1 VSEYARNIVALS
13 EMEHQTAE
21 LFEPKASFRM
31 SRNELR
37 ATVAGHA
44 KRWDAPAQ
52 LPSLSIFHIF

>member
-44 KRWDAPAQ
+44 KRWDA
-52 LPSLSIFHIF
+52 I